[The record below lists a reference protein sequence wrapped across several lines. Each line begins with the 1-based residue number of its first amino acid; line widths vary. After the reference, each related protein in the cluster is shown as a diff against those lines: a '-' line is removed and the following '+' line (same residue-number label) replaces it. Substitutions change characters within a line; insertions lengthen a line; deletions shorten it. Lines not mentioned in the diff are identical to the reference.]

1 MKCKFEYLSFNHR
14 TEKADYLKFE
24 SPDVF
29 VGGRNGRL
37 AKGGNKKAALTKLW
51 LFHNNS

>member
-14 TEKADYLKFE
+14 TGKADYFKFE

-29 VGGRNGRL
+29 VEGRNGE
-37 AKGGNKKAALTKLW
+37 ADKGGEMRRQL
-51 LFHNNS
+51 